1 MNGLDIYIAT
11 LLVTGLAVLNG
22 IIIYLILYKL
32 LGKIYGEKLK
42 SPSRLKEEVVMC
54 GQEYTEETL
63 SAPVSHVFTDI
74 IKRSLPKLSKIIE
87 EGGGTSI
94 LNNWFAWMLVLLLTI
109 IVLAYVYG

>member
-1 MNGLDIYIAT
+1 MNELDIYMAT

-22 IIIYLILYKL
+22 TVVYLIFYRL
-32 LGKIYGEKLK
+32 LGKIFWEKLR

-54 GQEYTEETL
+54 GQEYLEETL
-63 SAPVSHVFTDI
+63 SAPVSRVFTDI
-74 IKRSLPKLSKIIE
+74 VKRSLPKLSRIIE

-94 LNNWFAWMLVLLLTI
+94 LNNWFAWMLVLLLII